1 MNAIWATEEFELG
14 SWCDLDVV
22 CVFGLLCAYAKTCR
36 FAFAVLCLWWMC
48 FVSSSEANS
57 WQAPQGT
64 VIHTKKNH
72 MRRIRANI
80 GAFRYEIYVLH
91 STITKIKYLISI
103 FCVIRS
109 AHCLRATR
117 QTANNHICETHC
129 ATNGYFYST
138 LHATIYKEFV
148 KCDWGLLVCLITM
161 WTFAEKELNLD

>member
-1 MNAIWATEEFELG
+1 MLYERRRNSSLAAGVTLML
-14 SWCDLDVV
+14 CV
-22 CVFGLLCAYAKTCR
+22 CLACSAHTQKHVALPSRFYVCGECVLYLLQKQTAGRRHKAQSYT
-36 FAFAVLCLWWMC
+36 
-48 FVSSSEANS
+48 
-57 WQAPQGT
+57 P
-64 VIHTKKNH
+64 KKNH

>member
-1 MNAIWATEEFELG
+1 MSDGGIRAWQLVWP
-14 SWCDLDVV
+14 WCCV
-22 CVFGLLCAYAKTCR
+22 CVWLALRIRKNMS
-36 FAFAVLCLWWMC
+36 LCLRGFM
-48 FVSSSEANS
+48 FVVNVFCIFFRSKQLAG
-57 WQAPQGT
+57 AT
-64 VIHTKKNH
+64 RHRHTHQKKNH

-129 ATNGYFYST
+129 ASNGYFYST